1 MDKVTLLPHQ
11 IAVMKQT
18 AGFDNVADYVDM
30 GGGKT
35 FIGSEQM
42 KRYGCHINLVI
53 CQKSKVQ
60 DWVEHF
66 RTNYSYPGNLENGC
80 APYQVVDLT
89 TWKKD
94 DFKKDTFITDGAVIG
109 HIVYII
115 NYELAYRRPVLAK
128 LEHFTLMLDESS
140 MIQNEHAKR
149 SKFVLQL
156 HPEHVILLSG
166 TPTAGKY
173 ERLWSQVRL
182 LGWNI
187 KKTTYYSQFVVQDF
201 IDVDGSGFK
210 IPVVIGYKN
219 VDRLKRKLAEHG
231 AVFMKAEEFG
241 VDLPDMNEITVR
253 VKTPAVYKRFMKDRV
268 AWVEGKQL
276 VGDTTLTMRMYARQ
290 ICGQYNQSK
299 LDAVRDLIESTD
311 DRIII
316 FYNFNDEL
324 NKLLNIIEQLNRPV
338 AVVNGEKK
346 DLEPFVKYSDSVA
359 LIQYQAGAMGL
370 NLQVANKVIYF
381 TLPDRSELFEQ
392 SKARIHRIGQHRPCF
407 YYYLMCPGTVE
418 TRVLETLKMRK
429 DYTDALFKKDIEEN

>member
-1 MDKVTLLPHQ
+1 
-11 IAVMKQT
+11 
-18 AGFDNVADYVDM
+18 
-30 GGGKT
+30 
-35 FIGSEQM
+35 M

-53 CQKSKVQ
+53 CQKSKVP

-66 RTNYSYPGNLENGC
+66 STYYKYS
-80 APYQVVDLT
+80 VWDLT
-89 TWKKD
+89 KRDELDAWHLFDGGLKKQPC
-94 DFKKDTFITDGAVIG
+94 VL
-109 HIVYII
+109 VI

-156 HPEHVILLSG
+156 NPEHVILLSG

-219 VDRLKRKLAEHG
+219 IDRLKRKLAEHG

-290 ICGQYNQSK
+290 ICGQYNQYK

-324 NKLLNIIEQLNRPV
+324 NKLLNIVEQLNRPA

-418 TRVLETLKMRK
+418 TRVLETLKLRK

>member
-1 MDKVTLLPHQ
+1 MGKVNLLPHQ
-11 IAVMKQT
+11 QRVMQQT

-53 CQKSKVQ
+53 CQKSKVP

-66 RTNYSYPGNLENGC
+66 STYYKYS
-80 APYQVVDLT
+80 VWDLT
-89 TWKKD
+89 KRDELDAWHLFDGGLKKQPC
-94 DFKKDTFITDGAVIG
+94 VL
-109 HIVYII
+109 VI

-140 MIQNEHAKR
+140 MIQNEHANR

-241 VDLPDMNEITVR
+241 VDLPTMNEITVR

-324 NKLLNIIEQLNRPV
+324 NKLLNIVEQLNRSA

>member
-1 MDKVTLLPHQ
+1 MDKITLLPHQ

-42 KRYGCHINLVI
+42 KRYGCHVNLVI
-53 CQKSKVQ
+53 CQKSKVP
-60 DWVEHF
+60 DWIEHF
-66 RTNYSYPGNLENGC
+66 EKYYKYSVWNLTKRGELDSWHLFDGG
-80 APYQVVDLT
+80 L
-89 TWKKD
+89 KKQPC
-94 DFKKDTFITDGAVIG
+94 VL
-109 HIVYII
+109 VI
-115 NYELAYRRPVLAK
+115 NYELAFRRPELAK

-290 ICGQYNQSK
+290 ICGQYNQYK

-324 NKLLNIIEQLNRPV
+324 NKLLNIVEQLNRPA

-429 DYTDALFKKDIEEN
+429 DYTDALFKKDIEKN

>member
-1 MDKVTLLPHQ
+1 MGKVNLLPHQ
-11 IAVMKQT
+11 QRVMQQT

-53 CQKSKVQ
+53 CQKSKVP

-66 RTNYSYPGNLENGC
+66 STYYKYS
-80 APYQVVDLT
+80 VWDLT
-89 TWKKD
+89 KRDELDAWHLFDGGLKKQPC
-94 DFKKDTFITDGAVIG
+94 VL
-109 HIVYII
+109 VI

-156 HPEHVILLSG
+156 NPEHVILLSG

-290 ICGQYNQSK
+290 ICGQYNQFK

-324 NKLLNIIEQLNRPV
+324 NKLLNIVEQLKRPA

-346 DLEPFVKYSDSVA
+346 DLEPFVKYGDSVA

-418 TRVLETLKMRK
+418 TRVLETLRMRK
-429 DYTDALFKKDIEEN
+429 DYTDALFKKDIQEN

>member
-1 MDKVTLLPHQ
+1 MGKVNLLPHQ
-11 IAVMKQT
+11 QRVMQQT

-53 CQKSKVQ
+53 CQKSKVP

-66 RTNYSYPGNLENGC
+66 STYYKYS
-80 APYQVVDLT
+80 VWDLT
-89 TWKKD
+89 KRDELDAWHLFDGGLKKQPC
-94 DFKKDTFITDGAVIG
+94 VL
-109 HIVYII
+109 VI

-156 HPEHVILLSG
+156 NPEHVILLSG

-219 VDRLKRKLAEHG
+219 IDRLKRKLAEHG

-290 ICGQYNQSK
+290 ICGQYNQYK

-324 NKLLNIIEQLNRPV
+324 NKLLNIVEQLNRPA

>member
-53 CQKSKVQ
+53 CQKSKVP

-66 RTNYSYPGNLENGC
+66 STYYKYS
-80 APYQVVDLT
+80 VWDLT
-89 TWKKD
+89 KRSELDAWHLFDGGLKKQPC
-94 DFKKDTFITDGAVIG
+94 VL
-109 HIVYII
+109 VI
-115 NYELAYRRPVLAK
+115 NYELAFRRPELAK

-166 TPTAGKY
+166 TPTSGKY

-187 KKTTYYSQFVVQDF
+187 NKSTYYSQFVVQDF

-241 VDLPDMNEITVR
+241 VDLPDTNEITVK
-253 VKTPAVYKRFMKDRV
+253 VKAPAAYKKFMKDRV
-268 AWVEGKQL
+268 VWMEGKQL

-324 NKLLNIIEQLNRPV
+324 NKLLNIVEQLKRPA

-346 DLEPFVKYSDSVA
+346 DLEPFVKYGDSVA

-407 YYYLMCPGTVE
+407 YYYMMCPGTVE
-418 TRVLETLKMRK
+418 TRVLETLRLRK

>member
-1 MDKVTLLPHQ
+1 MGKVNLLPHQ
-11 IAVMKQT
+11 QRVMQQT

-53 CQKSKVQ
+53 CQKSKVP

-66 RTNYSYPGNLENGC
+66 STYYKYS
-80 APYQVVDLT
+80 VWDLT
-89 TWKKD
+89 KRDELDAWHLFDGGLKKQPC
-94 DFKKDTFITDGAVIG
+94 VL
-109 HIVYII
+109 VI

-166 TPTAGKY
+166 TPTSGKY

-219 VDRLKRKLAEHG
+219 IERLKRKLAEHG
-231 AVFMKAEEFG
+231 TVFMKSEEFG

-253 VKTPAVYKRFMKDRV
+253 VKTPAAYKRFMKDRV
-268 AWVEGKQL
+268 TLVEGKQL

-290 ICGQYNQSK
+290 ICGQYNQFK

-324 NKLLNIIEQLNRPV
+324 NKLLNIVEQLKRPA

-346 DLEPFVKYSDSVA
+346 DLEPFVKYGDSVA

>member
-1 MDKVTLLPHQ
+1 MGKVNLLPHQ
-11 IAVMKQT
+11 QRVMQQT

-53 CQKSKVQ
+53 CQKSKVP

-66 RTNYSYPGNLENGC
+66 STYYKYS
-80 APYQVVDLT
+80 VWDLT
-89 TWKKD
+89 KRDELDAWHLFDGGLKKQPC
-94 DFKKDTFITDGAVIG
+94 VL
-109 HIVYII
+109 VI

-156 HPEHVILLSG
+156 HPKHVILLSG

-241 VDLPDMNEITVR
+241 IDLPDMNEITVR
-253 VKTPAVYKRFMKDRV
+253 VKTPAAYKRFMKDRV

-324 NKLLNIIEQLNRPV
+324 NKLLNIVEQLNRPV

>member
-1 MDKVTLLPHQ
+1 MGKVNLLPHQ
-11 IAVMKQT
+11 QRVMQQT

-53 CQKSKVQ
+53 CQKSKVP

-66 RTNYSYPGNLENGC
+66 STYYKYS
-80 APYQVVDLT
+80 VWDLT
-89 TWKKD
+89 KRDELDAWHLFDGGLKKQPC
-94 DFKKDTFITDGAVIG
+94 VL
-109 HIVYII
+109 VI

-140 MIQNEHAKR
+140 MIQNEHANR

-241 VDLPDMNEITVR
+241 VDLPTMNEITVR

-324 NKLLNIIEQLNRPV
+324 NKLLNIVEQLNRPA